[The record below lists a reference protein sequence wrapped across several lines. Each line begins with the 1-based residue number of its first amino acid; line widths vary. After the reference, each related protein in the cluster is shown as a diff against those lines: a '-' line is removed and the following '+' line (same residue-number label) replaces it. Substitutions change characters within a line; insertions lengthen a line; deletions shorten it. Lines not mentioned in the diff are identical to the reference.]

1 MDIHVVQPGDTMY
14 RLAQQYGVPME
25 RLLQDNQLEN
35 PSQLVVGQTIVVQYP
50 ELTHTVRAG
59 DSLYA
64 IAQMHNTTV
73 AQLLRNNPALQG
85 RDLIYPGQVIVVKYA
100 SRPRGPLTVNAYAY
114 PYIDRDLLRA
124 TLPYLSQITPF
135 TYRFDEGELIPL
147 RDEALVNA
155 ALQSRVAPIFHLSNL
170 DEEERFSA
178 QLAHE
183 LLEDEEDQR
192 ELIGRIVRTVDRR
205 GYQGVDVD
213 FEYIRA
219 EDGENYARFLARLRR
234 ALTSRGLPLIAA
246 LAPKTSAD
254 QPGRLYEGID
264 YHLIAQSVD
273 FALLMTYGWEL
284 LAQPLKTLQIR
295 GLRNNIY
302 TYLQKEIAV
311 VARVMLSDYIYSDT
325 VSQVAFFKIPH
336 QLIDDPKFKQL
347 SIAAKLLYGLLLDR
361 MSLSAQN
368 GWHDN
373 TGRVYIYYT
382 VNDVCQDIGCG
393 RNKAMR
399 LLADLDTVK
408 GIGLIERKK
417 QGQGRPDKIFVKR
430 ITVQENAENAPETEQ
445 VPTTLVSEAD
455 FPDVQRSENPTSRG
469 RKNRPLE
476 VSKAN
481 PNKTDKNQTDFIQTN
496 LSIYPHTATKLG
508 WIDRYE
514 RKEEE
519 NVLEGQQTTADSML
533 CCTISFRTS
542 YVQNCPTGR
551 NAPDSAACGAVPA
564 SMSFVKQT
572 TLVRGH
578 SP

>member
-14 RLAQQYGVPME
+14 RLAQQYGVSME

-59 DSLYA
+59 DSLYS

-100 SRPRGPLTVNAYAY
+100 SRPRGALTVNAYAY

-170 DEEERFSA
+170 DDEERFSA

-213 FEYIRA
+213 FEYVRA

-273 FALLMTYGWEL
+273 FALLMTYG
-284 LAQPLKTLQIR
+284 
-295 GLRNNIY
+295 
-302 TYLQKEIAV
+302 
-311 VARVMLSDYIYSDT
+311 
-325 VSQVAFFKIPH
+325 
-336 QLIDDPKFKQL
+336 
-347 SIAAKLLYGLLLDR
+347 
-361 MSLSAQN
+361 
-368 GWHDN
+368 
-373 TGRVYIYYT
+373 
-382 VNDVCQDIGCG
+382 
-393 RNKAMR
+393 
-399 LLADLDTVK
+399 
-408 GIGLIERKK
+408 
-417 QGQGRPDKIFVKR
+417 
-430 ITVQENAENAPETEQ
+430 
-445 VPTTLVSEAD
+445 
-455 FPDVQRSENPTSRG
+455 
-469 RKNRPLE
+469 
-476 VSKAN
+476 
-481 PNKTDKNQTDFIQTN
+481 
-496 LSIYPHTATKLG
+496 
-508 WIDRYE
+508 
-514 RKEEE
+514 
-519 NVLEGQQTTADSML
+519 
-533 CCTISFRTS
+533 
-542 YVQNCPTGR
+542 
-551 NAPDSAACGAVPA
+551 
-564 SMSFVKQT
+564 
-572 TLVRGH
+572 
-578 SP
+578 

>member
-1 MDIHVVQPGDTMY
+1 MGGLRAARSAKTTHKRGGAEAAPYIIGGIFMDIHVVQPGDTMY

-35 PSQLVVGQTIVVQYP
+35 PSQLVVGQAIVVQYP

-59 DSLYA
+59 DSLYS

-219 EDGENYARFLARLRR
+219 EDGENYAQFLARLRR

-273 FALLMTYGWEL
+273 FALLMTYG
-284 LAQPLKTLQIR
+284 
-295 GLRNNIY
+295 
-302 TYLQKEIAV
+302 
-311 VARVMLSDYIYSDT
+311 
-325 VSQVAFFKIPH
+325 
-336 QLIDDPKFKQL
+336 
-347 SIAAKLLYGLLLDR
+347 
-361 MSLSAQN
+361 
-368 GWHDN
+368 
-373 TGRVYIYYT
+373 
-382 VNDVCQDIGCG
+382 
-393 RNKAMR
+393 
-399 LLADLDTVK
+399 
-408 GIGLIERKK
+408 
-417 QGQGRPDKIFVKR
+417 
-430 ITVQENAENAPETEQ
+430 
-445 VPTTLVSEAD
+445 
-455 FPDVQRSENPTSRG
+455 
-469 RKNRPLE
+469 
-476 VSKAN
+476 
-481 PNKTDKNQTDFIQTN
+481 
-496 LSIYPHTATKLG
+496 
-508 WIDRYE
+508 
-514 RKEEE
+514 
-519 NVLEGQQTTADSML
+519 
-533 CCTISFRTS
+533 
-542 YVQNCPTGR
+542 
-551 NAPDSAACGAVPA
+551 
-564 SMSFVKQT
+564 
-572 TLVRGH
+572 
-578 SP
+578 